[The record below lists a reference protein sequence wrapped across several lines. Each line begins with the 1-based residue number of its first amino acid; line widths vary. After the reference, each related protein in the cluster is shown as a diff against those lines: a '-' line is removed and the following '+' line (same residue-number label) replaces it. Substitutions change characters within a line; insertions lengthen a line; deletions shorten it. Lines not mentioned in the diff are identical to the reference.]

1 VGENTENER
10 AGIRTQ
16 NQWLKRT
23 ESGLRFLRP
32 RACHFTLVHW
42 TQSKESLLD
51 AYFKGRVNKFVSS
64 GFFYHKPVFTSLLF
78 LPNNCTIVFWFVE
91 DKGENIE
98 IERKIVSQ
106 LPGCEGHGI
115 NKERTAKATEMQEK
129 LGELLG
135 RRIGDSLTISIFMN
149 MENGIISTEDET
161 LLRETGHSGWT
172 PAFGRFVGMTRTQGA
187 DCNPDVH
194 DFGMNCN
201 PANHFLESTRQFDIA
216 SCSNFNLRWRRC

>member
-1 VGENTENER
+1 VGENTESER

-187 DCNPDVH
+187 DATPT
-194 DFGMNCN
+194 FTIS
-201 PANHFLESTRQFDIA
+201 A
-216 SCSNFNLRWRRC
+216 